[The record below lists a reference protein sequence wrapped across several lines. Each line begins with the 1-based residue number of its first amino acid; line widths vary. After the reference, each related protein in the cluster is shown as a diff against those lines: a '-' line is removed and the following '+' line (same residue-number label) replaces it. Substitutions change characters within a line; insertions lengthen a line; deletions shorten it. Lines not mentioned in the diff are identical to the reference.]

1 MQVTETLSDGLRR
14 AFSVVVPAGEIEG
27 KVATK
32 LAEITRTIRLPGFR
46 PGKVPVN
53 LVRQRYGASVMA
65 EVMQDAVNSA
75 ADLVVEERGL
85 RPAGQPRISLAGEPD
100 VNAKKAADLAFNV
113 EMEILP
119 EITPP
124 DLAAL
129 SLTRLRAEVDPALVE
144 KSLQRLAAAHREM
157 TPIDDDRG
165 AEHGDVL
172 TVDFAGSVDGVAFD
186 GGAGQDAKV
195 EIGGEGFIPGFS
207 EGMAGMKPGEER
219 DVAVTFPA
227 DYNAAELAGKPAVFK
242 VTAKALAR
250 PGAAVLDDALAE
262 KIGLETLDKL
272 REFVTGQM
280 QRELD
285 QMSRL
290 RVKRE
295 LLDVL
300 AERADFPAPQNLTDA
315 EFAAI
320 WQRVEQDMASGQVDD
335 EDRGKDTETLR
346 AEYRAIAD
354 RRVRLGLLL
363 SEIGRIAGVQVSQ
376 AELTQALRQEAAR
389 YPGQEMQVVEFFRKS
404 PGAIEQLRGPIFEDK
419 VVDYILE
426 MAKVEDRVVSAE
438 ELNLPMAG
446 DVAPARVQFDPS
458 AEAGE
463 SAGQDLPEHD
473 TAGDK
478 EAAHDEAAHGET
490 TGARTEVPDE
500 HATSAAG
507 AQAVEERAEAG
518 AVGLADTAAGG
529 DMGKAG
535 THSGASGQSA
545 SSHEAASESANA
557 PQMSHGDAPVAP
569 HESVETTAAGAE
581 GGAVE
586 GGTEVGP
593 GAHDM
598 ERSASGRSGMDG
610 QALAV
615 DGSDD
620 RPAHSEE
627 AV

>member
-14 AFSVVVPAGEIEG
+14 AFSVVVPAVEIEG

-65 EVMQDAVNSA
+65 EVMQDAVNNA

-100 VNAKKAADLAFNV
+100 INAKQAADLAFNV
-113 EMEILP
+113 EMEVLP

-144 KSLQRLAAAHREM
+144 KSLQRLASAQREM
-157 TPIDDDRG
+157 TPIEGDRG

-227 DYNAAELAGKPAVFK
+227 DYNAEALASKPAVFK

-250 PGAAVLDDALAE
+250 PAEAVLDDALAE

-335 EDRGKDTETLR
+335 EDRGKDTDTLR

-363 SEIGRIAGVQVSQ
+363 SEIGRVAGVQVSQ

-389 YPGQEMQVVEFFRKS
+389 YPGQEMQVVEFFRKT
-404 PGAIEQLRGPIFEDK
+404 PGAVEQLRGPLFEDK

-426 MAKVEDRVVSAE
+426 MARVEDRVVSAE
-438 ELNLPMAG
+438 ELNLPLAG
-446 DVAPARVQFDPS
+446 DMTPARVQFEPA
-458 AEAGE
+458 AEADE
-463 SAGQDLPEHD
+463 SAGQDPHGA
-473 TAGDK
+473 AGQ
-478 EAAHDEAAHGET
+478 EAAVQDAAGHEDAGHGSAGHGEGGSAEGSSAAAEHYGAEQGPAGHEAAGQHE
-490 TGARTEVPDE
+490 DE
-500 HATSAAG
+500 HAGGGEGAAVEGLSETGAGLHDVERSAAG
-507 AQAVEERAEAG
+507 GSGMEGEA
-518 AVGLADTAAGG
+518 L
-529 DMGKAG
+529 
-535 THSGASGQSA
+535 
-545 SSHEAASESANA
+545 ASE
-557 PQMSHGDAPVAP
+557 MSG
-569 HESVETTAAGAE
+569 ER
-581 GGAVE
+581 GG
-586 GGTEVGP
+586 
-593 GAHDM
+593 
-598 ERSASGRSGMDG
+598 
-610 QALAV
+610 
-615 DGSDD
+615 
-620 RPAHSEE
+620 HSEE